1 MAPRHESIPARPR
14 AVFLSDSHL
23 GIKLARGKELLEFL
37 QGIEPQQLYLVGDIF
52 DAWVLTSRWHWPPE
66 YTQIVDRI
74 LELAQRGTEVLVT
87 PGNHDAFLRGPL
99 PRLPL
104 LSIADEFQHETADGR
119 RFVVTHGDLF
129 DGIEKGF
136 RWLSKVGSFGYTL
149 VVDANIATNWLLRRL
164 GMRPRYYS
172 FWIKRTSKRLLGA
185 HGRFRRKLL
194 EHARGQRVTGIIC
207 GHVHL
212 PQMLQDEGIEYINTG
227 DWLENASAVVEL
239 ESGELVLFNYGR
251 EVARSAAPPAS

>member
-1 MAPRHESIPARPR
+1 MDPVLESIPSRPR

-37 QGIEPQQLYLVGDIF
+37 RRIEPQQLYLVGDIF
-52 DAWVLTSRWHWPPE
+52 DAWVLTSRWYWPPE
-66 YTQIVDRI
+66 YTQVVDRI
-74 LELAQRGTEVLVT
+74 FELAERGTEVRVT
-87 PGNHDAFLRGPL
+87 PGNHDSFLRGPL
-99 PRLPL
+99 PRIPALT
-104 LSIADEFQHETADGR
+104 IADEFWHQTADGR

-149 VVDANIATNWLLRRL
+149 VVDANIATNWILRRL
-164 GMRPRYYS
+164 GWRPRYYC

-194 EHARGQRVTGIIC
+194 EHARAQQAAGIIC

-212 PQMLQDEGIEYINTG
+212 PQILCDAGAAYINTG

-239 ESGELVLFNYGR
+239 DSGDLVLCNFGV
-251 EVARSAAPPAS
+251 EIARSSPASAT